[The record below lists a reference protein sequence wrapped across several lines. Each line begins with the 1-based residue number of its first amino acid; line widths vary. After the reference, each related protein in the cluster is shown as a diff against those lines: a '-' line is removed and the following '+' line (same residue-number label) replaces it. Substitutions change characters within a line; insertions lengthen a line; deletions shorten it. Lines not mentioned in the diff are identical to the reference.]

1 VSARHRPVAIVVH
14 AYYEEDAR
22 IRRHAEA
29 LVAGGREVDVFA
41 LRRHG
46 HAPVARDGGVTVHR
60 LPVRRHQGASLPVYL
75 GEYLAFA
82 AAVLGRLALAHRYR
96 RYAVVHVATIPD
108 FLVFATAPLRIA
120 GVPVIL
126 DLHEAMPEFFR
137 SRFPAAGGRGP
148 LAMLRLQERLAV
160 RFASAALT
168 VNDALRDRLISLGV
182 PPGKITVT
190 LNSPSLALFDPA
202 RHPPRAFA
210 GDGTVRLVYAGALT
224 PIYELDVLVEA
235 VGILAA
241 RSPDLRVELDVY
253 GRGDSAAQ
261 LEAQAAALGLADR
274 VRLNGRIPLEA
285 VPAAIATADIGI
297 APTRRDE
304 FTDIS
309 LSTKV
314 FEYGAMAKPVVATA
328 LPTIARYFPGDEV
341 TTYEPGSAEAL
352 ATAIE
357 TLAGDSALRDG
368 RVQRMTARVREL
380 SWEHEATRYRDLVDR
395 LEATR

>member
-1 VSARHRPVAIVVH
+1 
-14 AYYEEDAR
+14 
-22 IRRHAEA
+22 
-29 LVAGGREVDVFA
+29 
-41 LRRHG
+41 
-46 HAPVARDGGVTVHR
+46 
-60 LPVRRHQGASLPVYL
+60 
-75 GEYLAFA
+75 
-82 AAVLGRLALAHRYR
+82 
-96 RYAVVHVATIPD
+96 
-108 FLVFATAPLRIA
+108 
-120 GVPVIL
+120 
-126 DLHEAMPEFFR
+126 
-137 SRFPAAGGRGP
+137 
-148 LAMLRLQERLAV
+148 
-160 RFASAALT
+160 
-168 VNDALRDRLISLGV
+168 
-182 PPGKITVT
+182 
-190 LNSPSLALFDPA
+190 
-202 RHPPRAFA
+202 
-210 GDGTVRLVYAGALT
+210 
-224 PIYELDVLVEA
+224 VEA